1 MAAEDDRTGQEQ
13 GQEAQNDHPHDCGTV
28 DGIRTSSVLW
38 LNSPMPGKTVA
49 TVGSVFREGIQ
60 TSIEP
65 RTTDIGKACAKFFS
79 LCESWHPIF

>member
-1 MAAEDDRTGQEQ
+1 MIAVDVRQWDRW
-13 GQEAQNDHPHDCGTV
+13 DSYYV
-28 DGIRTSSVLW
+28 RTSSVLW

-79 LCESWHPIF
+79 LCESWHPIFESL